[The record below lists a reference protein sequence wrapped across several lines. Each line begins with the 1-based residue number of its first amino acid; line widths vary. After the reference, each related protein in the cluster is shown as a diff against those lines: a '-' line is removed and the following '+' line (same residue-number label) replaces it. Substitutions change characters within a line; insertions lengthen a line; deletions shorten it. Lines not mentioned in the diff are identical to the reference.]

1 LELIIIEQLLGINIG
16 YCVIMNPSDSYPTRA
31 PVEWHTIGEIG
42 PHPQIEGITG
52 KQVIIMIEK
61 QTKGFEGM
69 VSKLFNAP
77 RKLKRPLDDLN
88 SLFWELMDGSRDLK
102 TIVQIMDSTF
112 HERIA
117 PVSDRLSASLVNFL
131 KLNLIVLLE
140 SEFDNS
146 WDVDSVDD

>member
-1 LELIIIEQLLGINIG
+1 
-16 YCVIMNPSDSYPTRA
+16 MNPSECFPTRS

-42 PHPQIEGITG
+42 PHPQIVGITG
-52 KQVIIMIEK
+52 KQVIIVIEK
-61 QTKGFEGM
+61 QDRGFEGM
-69 VSKLFNAP
+69 VSKLIRAP

-102 TIVQIMDSTF
+102 TITKIMDSTF

-117 PVSDRLSASLVNFL
+117 PVSDRLSASLVKFL
-131 KLNLIVLLE
+131 ELNLVVLLE

-146 WDVDSVDD
+146 WDINSNAD